1 VTRLKEAG
9 VKEENQSSLNI
20 LVIDDDER
28 VRMLLRD
35 ILVFAGHRV
44 IEASDGES
52 GMKVLEEGRF
62 DIVLTDLG
70 MPLING
76 WEVAKSIKK
85 RVPKIPV
92 FLITGWGTHLEEEKI
107 RESGIDLIIGK
118 PFQINE
124 ILEAVNLFKPL
135 R

>member
-44 IEASDGES
+44 IG
-52 GMKVLEEGRF
+52 
-62 DIVLTDLG
+62 LTE
-70 MPLING
+70 M
-76 WEVAKSIKK
+76 E
-85 RVPKIPV
+85 
-92 FLITGWGTHLEEEKI
+92 
-107 RESGIDLIIGK
+107 
-118 PFQINE
+118 
-124 ILEAVNLFKPL
+124 
-135 R
+135 

>member
-1 VTRLKEAG
+1 VIRLKETG

-52 GMKVLEEGRF
+52 GMKVLEESRF

-85 RVPKIPV
+85 RVPEIPV
-92 FLITGWGTHLEEEKI
+92 FLITGWGTHLDEEKI
-107 RESGIDLIIGK
+107 RESGVDLIIGK

-124 ILEAVNLFKPL
+124 ILEAVNLFRPL

>member
-1 VTRLKEAG
+1 LKEAG

-52 GMKVLEEGRF
+52 GMKVLEESRF

-85 RVPKIPV
+85 RVPEIPV
-92 FLITGWGTHLEEEKI
+92 FLITGWGTHLDEEKI
-107 RESGIDLIIGK
+107 RESGVDLIIGK

-124 ILEAVNLFKPL
+124 ILEAVDLFRPL

>member
-1 VTRLKEAG
+1 VTRLKEVG
-9 VKEENQSSLNI
+9 VNQENQSPLKI
-20 LVIDDDER
+20 LVIEDDER

-35 ILVFAGHRV
+35 ILLYAGHRV

-52 GMKVLEEGRF
+52 GMRYLEGGQF

-76 WEVAKSIKK
+76 WEVAKWVKK
-85 RVPKIPV
+85 RAPEVPV
-92 FLITGWGTHLEEEKI
+92 FLITGWGTHLDEEKI
-107 RESGIDLIIGK
+107 RESGVDLIIGK
-118 PFQINE
+118 PFQVNE
-124 ILEAVNLFKPL
+124 ILEAVNLFRPL